1 MPSVKDVIKVK
12 KGGKGAKEAFM
23 RLINASEVSMYRVAK
38 SFVRSDDVVAD
49 VMQESILKAYSAI
62 DGLRKPE
69 YFKTWLIRIVINECK
84 QVLRSNE
91 KVIPLG
97 EWVDQSV
104 EGEAPTYAH
113 LEIEE
118 ALSALHEDHRVAIT
132 LYYLDDMLVKDI
144 ATLLDIPEGTVK
156 SRLSKARAQLK
167 DLLSNDEERGM
178 SYDFR

>member
-1 MPSVKDVIKVK
+1 MPSIEDVYKVK
-12 KGGKGAKEAFM
+12 KGGKGAKEAFV
-23 RLINASEVSMYRVAK
+23 RLIKASEVSMYRVAK
-38 SFVRSDDVVAD
+38 SFVRSDDLVAD
-49 VMQESILKAYSAI
+49 VMQEAILKAYSGIGA
-62 DGLRKPE
+62 LREPK

-84 QVLRSNE
+84 NMLRNNE

-97 EWVDQSV
+97 EWVEHSGV
-104 EGEAPTYAH
+104 AEAPTYAH

-118 ALSALHEDHRVAIT
+118 ALSTLHEDHRVAIT

-156 SRLSKARAQLK
+156 SRLSKAREQLK
-167 DLLSNDEERGM
+167 ELLRNDERGM